1 MPDKRFIGHNH
12 CVFKLT
18 FHVIFVTKFRKKCLN
33 ADVLDCLY
41 ESIPR
46 IAKEMGVSV
55 GEIKGEPD
63 HIHFLL
69 ETTPTDKLSSLIG
82 VLKCKSTQSLLL
94 NGFKFP
100 FWGSLV
106 RTLWSS
112 GYFVCS
118 TGGVSIDK
126 LEKYI
131 QNQGAA

>member
-1 MPDKRFIGHNH
+1 
-12 CVFKLT
+12 
-18 FHVIFVTKFRKKCLN
+18 VIFVTKFRKKCLN
-33 ADVLDCLY
+33 QTALNSLY
-41 ESIPR
+41 GSIPR

-63 HIHFLL
+63 HVHFLL

-94 NGFKFP
+94 SGFKFP
-100 FWGSLV
+100 FWGKLA
-106 RTLWSS
+106 RTLWS
-112 GYFVCS
+112 G
-118 TGGVSIDK
+118 GGVSIDK